1 MRRRVRLSTKRR
13 VKPTLRQTSKHTK
26 TGTTMRNP
34 LQEQLLKAG
43 LAKKSKLAA
52 VVREQTKQRHAKG
65 APDES
70 VAAGKVD
77 AAQLQAE
84 RVERDRLI
92 AAERNAQTKIREAQA
107 QVRQIVEAHALPR
120 TGEIPYAFDDAGSIK
135 RLMVDATQRTLLAK
149 GALVI
154 ARYGDDYALLPRMA
168 ADKVLERDPLSIV
181 LDHRSRDAGT
191 SASQDASQDN
201 LDGDDAF
208 YDQFK
213 VPDDLVW

>member
-1 MRRRVRLSTKRR
+1 
-13 VKPTLRQTSKHTK
+13 
-26 TGTTMRNP
+26 MRNP

-65 APDES
+65 APDDS
-70 VAAGKVD
+70 VALEKVD
-77 AAQLQAE
+77 AAKLQAE

-92 AAERNAQTKIREAQA
+92 AAERNAQAKRREVQA
-107 QVRQIVEAHALPR
+107 QVRQIIEAHALPR
-120 TGEIPYAFDDAGSIK
+120 TGEIPYAFDDACSIK
-135 RLMVDATQRTLLAK
+135 RLLVDAIQRSLLAK

-154 ARYGDDYALLPRMA
+154 ARHGDDYALLPRVA
-168 ADKVLERDPLSIV
+168 ADKVLERDASCIV
-181 LDHRSRDAGT
+181 LDHRSRDAG
-191 SASQDASQDN
+191 ADASQEASNDTSREN
-201 LDGDDAF
+201 AGDDDAF

>member
-1 MRRRVRLSTKRR
+1 MRWRVRLSTKRR
-13 VKPTLRQTSKHTK
+13 VKPTLRLTSRHAK
-26 TGTTMRNP
+26 TGTAMRNP

-65 APDES
+65 APDEH
-70 VAAGKVD
+70 AAAAKVD

-84 RVERDRLI
+84 RVERDRLL
-92 AAERNAQTKIREAQA
+92 AAERKAQA
-107 QVRQIVEAHALPR
+107 QVRQIIEAHAVPR

-135 RLMVDATQRTLLAK
+135 RLLVDATQRSLLAK

-154 ARYGDDYALLPRMA
+154 ARHGNDYVLLPRVA
-168 ADKVLERDPLSIV
+168 ADKVLDRDPTSIV
-181 LDHRSRDAGT
+181 LDQRSRDVGAG
-191 SASQDASQDN
+191 ASQDASQQN
-201 LDGDDAF
+201 PSDDDTF
-208 YDQFK
+208 YDQFQ

>member
-1 MRRRVRLSTKRR
+1 
-13 VKPTLRQTSKHTK
+13 
-26 TGTTMRNP
+26 MRNP

-65 APDES
+65 APDDN
-70 VAAGKVD
+70 ATIGKVD

-92 AAERNAQTKIREAQA
+92 AAERNAQAKMREAQA
-107 QVRQIVEAHALPR
+107 QVRQIIEAHALPR
-120 TGEIPYAFDDAGSIK
+120 TGEIAYAFDDAGSIK
-135 RLMVDATQRTLLAK
+135 RLLVDASQRTLLAK

-154 ARYGDDYALLPRMA
+154 VRHGDDYALLPRVA
-168 ADKVLERDPLSIV
+168 ADKVHEREPASIV
-181 LDHRSRDAGT
+181 LDHRLRDADGNT
-191 SASQDASQDN
+191 SQGNAND
-201 LDGDDAF
+201 DDAF

>member
-13 VKPTLRQTSKHTK
+13 IKPTLRQTSRHTK
-26 TGTTMRNP
+26 PGTAMRNP
-34 LQEQLLKAG
+34 LQDQLLKAG

-65 APDES
+65 APDER

-92 AAERNAQTKIREAQA
+92 AAERNAQAKIREAQA

-154 ARYGDDYALLPRMA
+154 ARHGNEYALLPRVA
-168 ADKVLERDPLSIV
+168 ADKVLERDPTSIV

-191 SASQDASQDN
+191 SASKDASQDN
-201 LDGDDAF
+201 LVGDDAF

>member
-1 MRRRVRLSTKRR
+1 
-13 VKPTLRQTSKHTK
+13 
-26 TGTTMRNP
+26 MRNP

-65 APDES
+65 APDEH
-70 VAAGKVD
+70 VGANKVD

-84 RVERDRLI
+84 RVERDRLL
-92 AAERNAQTKIREAQA
+92 AAERNAQGKRREVQA
-107 QVRQIVEAHALPR
+107 QVRQIIEAHALPR

-135 RLMVDATQRTLLAK
+135 RLLVDATQRSLLAK

-154 ARYGDDYALLPRMA
+154 VRHGNDYALLPRAA
-168 ADKVLERDPLSIV
+168 ADKVLERDSSSIL

-191 SASQDASQDN
+191 GALQDVSQQNPGD
-201 LDGDDAF
+201 DDAF